1 MNIWFLY
8 LFHRPVFPRS
18 YKQNFLRLRNG
29 EGLSS
34 PALHRLPG
42 VSVLPTWPGWRESC
56 LCAIY
61 YFSNFPDE
69 CCMKNMF
76 CHLYSKFN
84 FGDNF
89 VISLVHW
96 KVILCLFWLHR
107 CPFDWKQ
114 YFCNDKHFNSAHFRG
129 PASQWQ
135 QRWDEEQGYPSIFHR
150 TTDVRANPV
159 RAVSRV
165 RAGYWFKAATCFPA
179 LAPGR
184 GLIYQ
189 MSFAP

>member
-76 CHLYSKFN
+76 CHLYSKFS

-96 KVILCLFWLHR
+96 KVILCSSFTGVLLIESST
-107 CPFDWKQ
+107 
-114 YFCNDKHFNSAHFRG
+114 SAMTSILILPISGDQH
-129 PASQWQ
+129 QQCQ

-150 TTDVRANPV
+150 TTDVRAKPV